1 MVTVSLIGW
10 LIHCVLTHG
19 RGGYVSV
26 LDGSADLA
34 ATALVAEAS
43 ADPFGHTSPSVYE
56 TARLVAL
63 APPWLGGH
71 PQRVRFLLATQESDG
86 SWGGQDG
93 YGLVPALSA
102 IDALFTVLYGPS
114 VPGIQ
119 HEKVSTAVHNGLSRL
134 IDWLRPGVTQALPD
148 TIAVEIIVPALIEEV
163 NRHLDQL
170 ARQPV
175 AGLERWAGE
184 ARLRTPEGADHEL
197 LTRLRQA
204 VQEGHVLPEKLW
216 HTLEALG
223 PAIRGAEFVRPVNG
237 SVACSPAATAAWLGD
252 APAPEMAESVRHLNE
267 VQERFGG
274 PVPVGVPVNIMEC
287 AWMVSTLVSSGL
299 GVDVPDHLVR
309 TLHAA
314 FGESGAS
321 VGAGLTP
328 DADDTAT
335 ALYALALVDSP
346 RSPDCLATYWE
357 GTHFSTFPSERTPST
372 TTNAHAVQALGALT
386 ARGRAPVAPLDGAVG
401 AVVSWLCARQEP
413 DGSWQDKWHA
423 SPYYAT
429 LCCALALAEHGGDAA
444 RPAVAKAVRW
454 VLDSQREN
462 GSWGRWSGT
471 YEETAYAVRLLLT
484 AERHAG
490 STLSELDDGIVR
502 AAARGY
508 AFLLWSEGET
518 GAPHLWH
525 DKDLYTP
532 IRMVRAEGLAARHL
546 ARSDPRIAALING
559 PSRTAETA

>member
-1 MVTVSLIGW
+1 M
-10 LIHCVLTHG
+10 
-19 RGGYVSV
+19 SV
-26 LDGSADLA
+26 LGGSADLA
-34 ATALVAEAS
+34 ATTLVVEAS
-43 ADPFGHTSPSVYE
+43 ADPFGHTSASVYE

-63 APPWLGGH
+63 APWLNGH
-71 PQRVRFLLATQESDG
+71 AQRVRFLLTSQRADG
-86 SWGGQDG
+86 GWGGQDG

-102 IDALFTVLYGPS
+102 VDALCTVLRGPE
-114 VPGIQ
+114 VPGVPRG
-119 HEKVSTAVHNGLSRL
+119 KVATAVHNGLSRL
-134 IDWLRPGVTQALPD
+134 FDWLRPGTAEVLPD
-148 TIAVEIIVPALIEEV
+148 TIAVEIIVPALIEDL
-163 NRHLDQL
+163 NRQLDL
-170 ARQPV
+170 LVRQPV
-175 AGLERWAGE
+175 AGLQAWTGE
-184 ARLRTPEGADHEL
+184 ARLFTPEGADHEL
-197 LTRLRQA
+197 LARLRQA
-204 VQEGHVLPEKLW
+204 VQEGHVLPEKMW

-252 APAPEMAESVRHLNE
+252 PPAPGAGESVRHLE
-267 VQERFGG
+267 KVQERFGG
-274 PVPVGVPVNIMEC
+274 PVPVGVPVNIMES
-287 AWMVSTLVSSGL
+287 AWILSTLVSSGL
-299 GVDVPDHLVR
+299 DVDVPDRLVR

-314 FGESGAS
+314 FGESGTS

-335 ALYALALVDSP
+335 ALYALALVDSA

-386 ARGRAPVAPLDGAVG
+386 AAGRPQGAPLDKALGT
-401 AVVSWLCARQEP
+401 VVSWLREQQEP

-423 SPYYAT
+423 SRYYAT
-429 LCCALALAEHGGDAA
+429 LCCALAMAEHGGETA
-444 RPAVAKAVRW
+444 RPAVTKAVRW

-490 STLSELDDGIVR
+490 HTLSELDDEIVG
-502 AAARGY
+502 AATRGY
-508 AFLLWSEGET
+508 AFLLCSEGDAD
-518 GAPHLWH
+518 APHLWH

-532 IRMVRAEGLAARHL
+532 IRMVRAEGMAAQHL
-546 ARSDPRIAALING
+546 ARSDPRIAAMADE